1 MQLEQDKGAA
11 KLLWAP
17 RVPRHPAISHM
28 RDAYGRERRAV
39 TWEPALHLTREGLGM
54 EMAHMAPAERG
65 FPPSPAPSRDC
76 PPQQQPLP
84 SSYTVTAPHYYN
96 SRRPPSLADNAC
108 ANRLPACPP
117 PQGLLGF
124 VVLGRYRALAG
135 STAGDSISRG
145 PADSACAI
153 RAAGRGGGGG
163 GGDAGQ
169 RRFLSALAAA
179 WH

>member
-96 SRRPPSLADNAC
+96 SRRPPLSQTTHAPTGSRRAP
-108 ANRLPACPP
+108 RLKA
-117 PQGLLGF
+117 F
-124 VVLGRYRALAG
+124 WAL
-135 STAGDSISRG
+135 
-145 PADSACAI
+145 
-153 RAAGRGGGGG
+153 
-163 GGDAGQ
+163 
-169 RRFLSALAAA
+169 
-179 WH
+179 